1 MKWTEAVVRSETIK
15 NLEQLFRALD
25 GAAYKDPPEA
35 ISLSAEA
42 KRRWVSWYGANVET
56 RGDQRPPSGVCQQ
69 VTETG
74 GPGGLDPPLPAAS
87 STMTTRSAAS

>member
-15 NLEQLFRALD
+15 NLEQLFRTLD

-56 RGDQRPPSGVCQQ
+56 RGDQRPRQGFASKLLKQ
-69 VTETG
+69 VARVA
-74 GPGGLDPPLPAAS
+74 LILHCLLHRPL
-87 STMTTRSAAS
+87 